1 MMLCVGDATSTVCH
15 YVRARYAGTLTPGGW
30 ES

>member
-1 MMLCVGDATSTVCH
+1 MMLCVGDATSPVCH
-15 YVRARYAGTLTPGGW
+15 HVGARHTGTLTPGGW